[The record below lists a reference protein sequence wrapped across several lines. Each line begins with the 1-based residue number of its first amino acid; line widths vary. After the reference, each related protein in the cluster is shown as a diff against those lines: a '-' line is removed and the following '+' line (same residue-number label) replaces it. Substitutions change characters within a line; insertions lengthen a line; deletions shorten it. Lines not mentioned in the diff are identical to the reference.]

1 MRAVS
6 NTSPLSNLAIAGQL
20 HLLQR
25 QFQEVVIPDAVDE
38 ELCFLPDRTARERL
52 DSAKSEGWLKVARPA
67 NKALMCSLQSTLH
80 LGEASAIALAT
91 EIQPDFLLID
101 EREGRQAAQRLGI
114 EVRGVLGI
122 LLRAKFTGDLP
133 AIRPTIDL
141 LETKAGFR
149 IAPALRE
156 KVLQA
161 AGE

>member
-6 NTSPLSNLAIAGQL
+6 NTSPLSNLAIVGQL
-20 HLLQR
+20 HLLVR
-25 QFQEVVIPDAVDE
+25 QFREIVIPEAVDK
-38 ELCFLPDRTARERL
+38 ELRFLPDRTAIERL
-52 DSAKSEGWLKVARPA
+52 DSAKSEGWLKVEQPA

-91 EIQPDFLLID
+91 EIKPDFLLID

-114 EVRGVLGI
+114 DVRGVLGI
-122 LLRAKFTGDLP
+122 LLRAKFTGDL
-133 AIRPTIDL
+133 ADIRPTIDL
-141 LETKAGFR
+141 LEAKAGFR
-149 IAPALRE
+149 IASALRW

>member
-6 NTSPLSNLAIAGQL
+6 NTSPLSNLAIVGQL
-20 HLLQR
+20 HLLKR
-25 QFQEVVIPDAVDE
+25 QFQKIVIPDAVGE
-38 ELCFLPDRTARERL
+38 ELRFLPDETARESL
-52 DSAKSEGWLKVARPA
+52 DLAKSEGWLEIARPA
-67 NKALMCSLQSTLH
+67 NKALIESLQSTLH

-91 EIQPDFLLID
+91 EIKPDFLLID

-133 AIRPTIDL
+133 AIRPTIDR
-141 LETKAGFR
+141 LETDAGFR

-156 KVLQA
+156 KVLQS

>member
-6 NTSPLSNLAIAGQL
+6 NTSPLSNLAIVGQL
-20 HLLQR
+20 HLLER
-25 QFQEVVIPDAVDE
+25 QFQKIVIPDAVND
-38 ELCFLPDRTARERL
+38 ELCFLPDKAARKGL
-52 DSAKSEGWLKVARPA
+52 DRAKSEGWIQVARPA
-67 NKALMCSLQSTLH
+67 NKALIDSLQSTLH

-91 EIQPDFLLID
+91 DLKPDFLLID

-122 LLRAKFTGDLP
+122 LLRAKFTGDIP
-133 AIRPTIDL
+133 AIRPTIGL